1 MANITNKP
9 MAYITVNKGRTKTKK
24 DKFVYLENGAEFEIE
39 LHNPT
44 QNTVLAKISINNKLI
59 SYSGIVLRPGERVFL
74 ERYLDNSNKFKFE
87 TYTVGGNSEEVKK
100 AIELN
105 GLVKIEFYNEDTTPV
120 INYPIVTTASSTP
133 FWNPTWQTTVNPTWT
148 LGDQYS
154 SGTYTLGN
162 STTTT
167 ASLSDSSM
175 MYCSTATSSLPIG
188 TTYTTNGPNLSGSIS
203 ASAGP
208 PSARSFAGNL
218 KKEKKSVETGRVEQG
233 SHSSQSFQTVNKKF
247 HYYTTN
253 IVELQI
259 KPVSQMYIDAKD
271 INKMNKHCVKCGR
284 KSKHGDNFCGGCGN
298 RF

>member
-120 INYPIVTTASSTP
+120 INYPAVTTSTP
-133 FWNPTWQTTVNPTWT
+133 IWSPTWVTTTNPTWT
-148 LGDQYS
+148 LGDF
-154 SGTYTLGN
+154 TYTT
-162 STTTT
+162 ST
-167 ASLSDSSM
+167 LSDSSM
-175 MYCSTATSSLPIG
+175 VYCSTATSSMPIG
-188 TTYTTNGPNLSGSIS
+188 TTYTTNGLNLSGSLS
-203 ASAGP
+203 ASAGS
-208 PSARSFAGNL
+208 PSERSFTGNV
-218 KKEKKSVETGRVEQG
+218 KKEKKVVETGRVEQG

-253 IVELQI
+253 TVELQI
-259 KPVSQMYIDAKD
+259 KPVSQMYVDAKD
-271 INKMNKHCVKCGR
+271 INKMNKPCVKCGR

>member
-9 MAYITVNKGRTKTKK
+9 MAYLTVNKGRTKIKK
-24 DKFVYLENGAEFEIE
+24 DKFVYLENGTEFEIE

-87 TYTVGGNSEEVKK
+87 TYTVGGNAEEIKK

-105 GLVKIEFYNEDTTPV
+105 GLVKVEFYNEDLYPV
-120 INYPIVTTASSTP
+120 NNFPILSSGTGN
-133 FWNPTWQTTVNPTWT
+133 WNPTWVTTTSPTWT
-148 LGDQYS
+148 LGD
-154 SGTYTLGN
+154 TYTTSTSTMYCANVGN
-162 STTTT
+162 STLTG
-167 ASLSDSSM
+167 SV
-175 MYCSTATSSLPIG
+175 G
-188 TTYTTNGPNLSGSIS
+188 TPIS
-203 ASAGP
+203 ASASVAP
-208 PSARSFAGNL
+208 NKLRSKSV
-218 KKEKKSVETGRVEQG
+218 KKELETGRIEQG

-253 IVELQI
+253 TVELHI
-259 KPVSQMYIDAKD
+259 KPVSQMYVDAKD
-271 INKMNKHCVKCGR
+271 ITKMNKYCVKCGR
-284 KSKHGDNFCGGCGN
+284 KTKQNDNFCAGCGN